1 MLASVDRPTAAVH
14 GALAPVDHT
23 PGPIYWAPPS
33 LLQMA
38 CSARSRV
45 LFSPC
50 RARYSADRW
59 GADPLFLFP
68 VSFSSGVSSTEITG
82 GRNYLCGLLTFL
94 RPGHKRCAA
103 TLCYPV
109 FFAGLCDHD
118 PYRAVPIASVVST
131 INERR
136 EICVSAAA
144 VRFNPGRRSSLGG
157 RAKGYRSAANLEIT
171 PWSKEMDGLVQIAR
185 RSDAAAT
192 DPPCGMVNHVVDS
205 IAGKMP
211 LTLLTMS
218 SALCCA
224 SWIGKR
230 CSDAQSGVAPASPPL
245 RSLRHRRAVPRKE
258 DCIGPLIEDAPVAVR
273 C

>member
-1 MLASVDRPTAAVH
+1 MAKRLISIPYFRYQNHNEAKSVVLTA
-14 GALAPVDHT
+14 LPD
-23 PGPIYWAPPS
+23 
-33 LLQMA
+33 
-38 CSARSRV
+38 V
-45 LFSPC
+45 L
-50 RARYSADRW
+50 RANRLW
-59 GADPLFLFP
+59 GVDPLFLFP
-68 VSFSSGVSSTEITG
+68 VSFSTGVSSTEITG

-109 FFAGLCDHD
+109 FFAGICDHD

-205 IAGKMP
+205 IAGK
-211 LTLLTMS
+211 
-218 SALCCA
+218 
-224 SWIGKR
+224 R